1 MTYSRHSAP
10 RYSSRGRFNSRYKQF
25 ITLIGVIIIGIIISS
40 AMNAIP
46 SKKDKSAVGKSVE
59 RTMPAQL
66 N

>member
-10 RYSSRGRFNSRYKQF
+10 RYGNRNRFTSRYKQF
-25 ITLIGVIIIGIIISS
+25 ITLLGVIIIGIIISS

-46 SKKDKSAVGKSVE
+46 SNKAKSVAGKSTE
-59 RTMPAQL
+59 QLMPAQL

>member
-10 RYSSRGRFNSRYKQF
+10 RYGSRGRFTSRYKQF

-46 SKKDKSAVGKSVE
+46 SKKDKSAEGKSVE
-59 RTMPAQL
+59 RAMPAQL